1 MYVRTLSTI
10 SSHPFFLV
18 QFDPCLFLAVESADD
33 LLDDLHDPQGVLL
46 QRGVQP
52 HVRPQFLDGRVAEPA
67 RKKGV
72 AHQIRRRE
80 DNTENHLLCEEL
92 LALGKLFKQPE
103 KGLGDAALGTSA
115 DVVEVMTHLQTR

>member
-1 MYVRTLSTI
+1 MYAVFRPIPPSA
-10 SSHPFFLV
+10 SFLL
-18 QFDPCLFLAVESADD
+18 FSYTCLFLAVEPADD
-33 LLDDLHDPQGVLL
+33 LLDDLHDPEGVLL

-67 RKKGV
+67 RIEGG
-72 AHQIRRRE
+72 RRLDLFRR

-115 DVVEVMTHLQTR
+115 NVVEVMTHL